1 MSKIID
7 YCALRI
13 KNHSYETKWDHD
25 EKQRI
30 VEKAEQEK
38 KIKDHIAKGWVPFG
52 SLGVIN
58 DYNVFQA
65 WVKYDTDS
73 IKEALDK
80 LAKAEEEKNEA
91 QENVAEAMEKVHIAE
106 KMLTTTVNELD
117 MWKKRALT
125 AEVALNESYETKEI
139 WKQRALKA
147 EEDYK
152 FCLEQSIKKE

>member
-7 YCALRI
+7 YCVTKVSYFEGYQDGGKI
-13 KNHSYETKWDHD
+13 KNLIT
-25 EKQRI
+25 Q
-30 VEKAEQEK
+30 
-38 KIKDHIAKGWVPFG
+38 GWVPFG
-52 SLGVIN
+52 GLGGGNN
-58 DYNVFQA
+58 DYALQS
-65 WVKYDTDS
+65 WIKYDTDS

-91 QENVAEAMEKVHIAE
+91 EENVEEAMEKVRDAE
-106 KMLTTTVNELD
+106 EILTTTMNELD

-125 AEVALNESYETKEI
+125 AEVALNESYETKDI

-152 FCLEQSIKKE
+152 CCLETKNIKKE